1 LSQVNFC
8 ATGWDDITNTRRSR
22 VSLVIDVV
30 EYDGQWRV
38 RLHRNVYSEHADG
51 ELARRAALA
60 LAADAGQLG
69 HDIEVWDR
77 SNGKRLL

>member
-1 LSQVNFC
+1 MD
-8 ATGWDDITNTRRSR
+8 GITNPRRSR

-60 LAADAGQLG
+60 LAADARHLG
-69 HDIEVWDR
+69 HEIEVWDR